1 MENEIPTLVLE
12 AASPR
17 PSFVVDGVEYA
28 LRFNLNA
35 TVVLKKKT
43 GINISRAGIDL
54 HDAEMFRAALCCGL
68 LHGLPNMTEEDAGAL
83 VDVDNIEEI
92 RAKVFQAITG
102 ASVKRVDEAAEAPQ
116 NPPSA

>member
-1 MENEIPTLVLE
+1 MESENLTLVLE

-17 PSFVVDGVEYA
+17 PSFTVDGAEYA
-28 LRFNLNA
+28 LRFDLNA
-35 TVVLKKKT
+35 TVALKKKT
-43 GINISRAGIDL
+43 GINISRDGIDL

-102 ASVKRVDEAAEAPQ
+102 AYVRRVDGASEAPE